1 MLYSQ
6 EKMGEDVLPKA
17 NKAKREYKTFKEFFE
32 DPKAADQSKLDMV
45 GQFIRFETLNG
56 VTKSELQAALKWLF
70 EQNYEFVQSRDLPGF
85 SLIRGGKEEVNAYEE
100 GRNDQG
106 HGQAPRDPGSA

>member
-6 EKMGEDVLPKA
+6 EKMGDDVLPK
-17 NKAKREYKTFKEFFE
+17 KDKVKREYKTFKEFFE
-32 DPKAADQSKLDMV
+32 DPNAEDQKKLDMV

-70 EQNYEFVQSRDLPGF
+70 EQNYEFVQSSDLPGF
-85 SLIRGGKEEVNAYEE
+85 RLIKGGKEEVNAYEE
-100 GRNDQG
+100 GRNDQE
-106 HGQAPRDPGSA
+106 HGQAPRDSGSS